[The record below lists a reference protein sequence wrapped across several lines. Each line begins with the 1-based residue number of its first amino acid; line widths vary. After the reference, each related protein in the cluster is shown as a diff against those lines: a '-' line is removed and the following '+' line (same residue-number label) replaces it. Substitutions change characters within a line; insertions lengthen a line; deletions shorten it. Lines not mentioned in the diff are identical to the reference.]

1 MGWAL
6 LGASSLLL
14 GALVAFAVPIPRKV
28 LGFILAFG
36 AGVLI
41 SAVAYELVEEAV
53 TVAADWYA
61 VAIGFP
67 LGALVF
73 FLGDVAID
81 LRLKG
86 SSGGGG
92 GLGIVLGAVLDG
104 IPESVVIGA
113 SLLTGETASVAVIV
127 AVFLSNI
134 PESISAS
141 SDLLRGG
148 WSRWKVLLLW
158 VIVVAASTLAAGLGY
173 VALEGASGSWIAAD
187 PGVRGGRDPD
197 DARGRDDPRGV
208 RVHRAQQD
216 RRPGAG
222 VRVRAVGRALVRELG
237 HPGAGHH
244 VRRLVAPGMAR
255 HREQERLAFER
266 EEAQRCLRD
275 DRGGPRDVAEQGDL
289 ADVPPG
295 PCSDTGSPARVISTL
310 PSTIT

>member
-53 TVAADWYA
+53 SVSAAWYA

-86 SSGGGG
+86 SSGRGG
-92 GLGIVLGAVLDG
+92 GLGIVLGAILDG

-173 VALEGASGSWIAAD
+173 VALEGASGSWIAAIQ
-187 PGVRGGRDPD
+187 
-197 DARGRDDPRGV
+197 AF
-208 RVHRAQQD
+208 AA
-216 RRPGAG
+216 GAILTML
-222 VRVRAVGRALVRELG
+222 ADEMIPEAFEYTEHNKTVGLA
-237 HPGAGHH
+237 
-244 VRRLVAPGMAR
+244 
-255 HREQERLAFER
+255 LAFGF
-266 EEAQRCLRD
+266 ALS
-275 DRGGPRDVAEQGDL
+275 AAL
-289 ADVPPG
+289 SFAN
-295 PCSDTGSPARVISTL
+295 
-310 PSTIT
+310 